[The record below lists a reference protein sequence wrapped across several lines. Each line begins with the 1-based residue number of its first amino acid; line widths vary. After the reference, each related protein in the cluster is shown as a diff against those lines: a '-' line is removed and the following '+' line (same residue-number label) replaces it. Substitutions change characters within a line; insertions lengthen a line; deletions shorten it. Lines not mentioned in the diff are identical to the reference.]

1 MGIHHKLAMAFAKL
15 LIDFTVAT
23 CVCASQIDYANL
35 EAEIPA
41 PPGESYSQN
50 EVSML
55 QESAGAA
62 MKADIVYRVSW
73 NTVYDANHDS
83 TASKGTFKIQIY
95 GKDGTDTGQ
104 QELVTHPGYE
114 CAAAKDPDCYPD
126 ITGKVQASA
135 ATVCACDPSNA
146 GYNEEDAKW
155 QPHSGI
161 TQSKYIKAPEVDEI
175 TKVVLTGDNEA
186 NDKWHPGFLKINMN
200 DFKDGL
206 GNGIYYMDLG
216 GKKVDKNDPITM
228 KSDAT
233 DASGEGLKME
243 NLASHKYGIIKCE
256 AASCEEKMDK
266 MMKTAEK

>member
-15 LIDFTVAT
+15 LIAFTVAT

-73 NTVYDANHDS
+73 NTVYDANHES

-95 GKDGTDTGQ
+95 GKD
-104 QELVTHPGYE
+104 
-114 CAAAKDPDCYPD
+114 ADCYPD
-126 ITGKVQASA
+126 ITGKIQASA

-146 GYNEEDAKW
+146 GYNE
-155 QPHSGI
+155 
-161 TQSKYIKAPEVDEI
+161 
-175 TKVVLTGDNEA
+175 
-186 NDKWHPGFLKINMN
+186 
-200 DFKDGL
+200 
-206 GNGIYYMDLG
+206 
-216 GKKVDKNDPITM
+216 
-228 KSDAT
+228 
-233 DASGEGLKME
+233 
-243 NLASHKYGIIKCE
+243 
-256 AASCEEKMDK
+256 
-266 MMKTAEK
+266 